1 MSTKLLA
8 CVLAA
13 VLVTA
18 GGAFYYHGGSHG
30 CGGCPL
36 GLLMSSEAS
45 CDDTATCPQGGTPD
59 CPLTKSTES
68 TSHSACCLVS
78 TPAPSPAACCEISC
92 CDAKPAD
99 AFAAG
104 FGGAASA
111 AKGLK

>member
-18 GGAFYYHGGSHG
+18 SGAYYYHGGSHG

-45 CDDTATCPQGGTPD
+45 YDDSATCPLAGTPA
-59 CPLTKSTES
+59 CPLAKSTES
-68 TSHSACCLVS
+68 TGQSACCLVS
-78 TPAPSPAACCEISC
+78 TPAACCEISC